1 MIIESTWINPSVYL
15 QILIWPLVVMT
26 AISLVWMILIKQRV
40 PNLLMAIW
48 CLVTILMGGIGFLFF
63 LFRLKGLI

>member
-1 MIIESTWINPSVYL
+1 VIIESTWINPSVYL